1 MHASV
6 PHSVARWAKAGW
18 LFGREGGKWSDIG
31 LAYSRCLARM
41 LVSVTHV
48 FEGLVGPRTRAD
60 ELCKLRRELL
70 EQAGPGV
77 ASLAEEQGALRLR
90 QLREQ
95 LVTGFDP
102 VEACA
107 HCVRP
112 KSATWPGG
120 HCCSAHTRAL
130 FTEDELA
137 ALRLSGTTPAQLK
150 PPRTEQSG
158 CAFRGPSGCSLE
170 AAHRPSLCVR
180 FVCRELQSEL
190 DQRADGPANAMLREE
205 LRIEFARFVE
215 QRQQRLGAE
224 QFGELEASF
233 RGK

>member
-1 MHASV
+1 MPLYAGEWQV
-6 PHSVARWAKAGW
+6 IRVDFACARR
-18 LFGREGGKWSDIG
+18 F
-31 LAYSRCLARM
+31 ARM
-41 LVSVTHV
+41 LVSIKYVLDRFH
-48 FEGLVGPRTRAD
+48 GPRTRAE
-60 ELCKLRRELL
+60 ELRELRRELL
-70 EQAGPGV
+70 EQAGRGS
-77 ASLAEEQGALRLR
+77 ASHAEVQTALRLR

-95 LVTGFDP
+95 LVAGFGP

-107 HCVRP
+107 HCVLP

-150 PPRTEQSG
+150 PPRTEHMG
-158 CAFRGPSGCSLE
+158 CAFRGPSGCSLD

-190 DQRADGPANAMLREE
+190 DQRADGPGNVRLREE
-205 LRIEFARFVE
+205 LRVEFAHFVE
-215 QRQQRLGAE
+215 QRQQRSAAE